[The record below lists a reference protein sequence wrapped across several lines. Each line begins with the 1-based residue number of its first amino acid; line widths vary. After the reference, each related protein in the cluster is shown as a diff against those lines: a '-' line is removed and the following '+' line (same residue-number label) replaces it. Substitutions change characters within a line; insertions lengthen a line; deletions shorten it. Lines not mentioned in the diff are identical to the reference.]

1 MSRQYTI
8 KKPELD
14 TKFYDYQ
21 YDYLESYII
30 WLFKEKYEKVPESY
44 TEFKPII
51 ENHGVELFS
60 KKLLKQPF
68 TDDDIDKLAIYYYQ
82 ICRDVIAKAIRS
94 KEAAEYKFL
103 KFKVKD
109 IIHRKALNKIPLTL
123 EDLIKKIPEMQQ
135 LSKEDIN
142 ELYETYR
149 DTRIFYKLPMIKTP
163 RDKSSKPK
171 IQSKPVEL
179 PKPRKSTPKV
189 KQPKSKILT
198 INIQNDIPKNVIENI
213 NGTGFKSPNKVLTII
228 NNKFPDNRINIS
240 DVKQHLKLPIDSFP
254 LKDNKKKYSLHVV
267 APIGTYIMD
276 LMFVS
281 GFVYLIA
288 INVNTRKAY
297 AASTTNYSN
306 DDEANRIIIDKTGEK
321 SVKNILD
328 ALIHLIS
335 YTDFKPRIIRG
346 DGEKSFNS
354 KYLQQW
360 FKNEHITFIPV
371 RRLSLNNTSYF
382 DVDSNDGKRNDPQHG
397 SLSIIDRFIRTI
409 RDMAYNMKIKHII
422 PDEMKILVDNYNM
435 APHKHLSKYLGE
447 PTSPNDMDED
457 REKYIIRKICQENY
471 NIRDQAWYHLPS
483 GMSVDVYNEKDS
495 MFKRRSKKRYGNYRI
510 VDYKGGLYNVRDGDN
525 DNIWVPRYMLNPCI
539 R

>member
-1 MSRQYTI
+1 MSKALKPRFSKGQLNEDIPNHIYFKFKSDDYNIPILNYDAVGDTIREYYKTLYGKNISENYLDEIQPNIYYATRHLLRNHNNKVREKIYNDII
-8 KKPELD
+8 KKVKSKVLSKAKRNKHYYSKDELTKYINDVVEKINERVELD
-14 TKFYDYQ
+14 ISD
-21 YDYLESYII
+21 I
-30 WLFKEKYEKVPESY
+30 
-44 TEFKPII
+44 
-51 ENHGVELFS
+51 
-60 KKLLKQPF
+60 
-68 TDDDIDKLAIYYYQ
+68 DDIYTMYDENYRVVNAK
-82 ICRDVIAKAIRS
+82 RD
-94 KEAAEYKFL
+94 
-103 KFKVKD
+103 
-109 IIHRKALNKIPLTL
+109 
-123 EDLIKKIPEMQQ
+123 
-135 LSKEDIN
+135 
-142 ELYETYR
+142 ETKQ
-149 DTRIFYKLPMIKTP
+149 TKQT
-163 RDKSSKPK
+163 
-171 IQSKPVEL
+171 IQSKPIEL
-179 PKPRKSTPKV
+179 PQPRKSTPKV

-198 INIQNDIPKNVIENI
+198 INIQNTIPKNVIENI
-213 NGTGFKSPNKVLTII
+213 NGTGFKSPNKVLKII

-297 AASTTNYSN
+297 AVSTTNYSN

-409 RDMAYNMKIKHII
+409 RDMAYNMKIKYITPEI
-422 PDEMKILVDNYNM
+422 MEILVDNYNM

-495 MFKRRSKKRYGNYRI
+495 MFKRRSKKRYGNYHI

-525 DNIWVPRYMLNPCI
+525 DIWVPRYMIAPCI